1 MKAVTD
7 KGPYCRNGN
16 CGWVAILSLLPL
28 LALHGFSVKR
38 AVADY
43 QANHAQHYKCPYAGK
58 TGSCSQLLID
68 QGPVTVLRKCKSLRA
83 AQE

>member
-1 MKAVTD
+1 MKTVTD

-58 TGSCSQLLID
+58 SGSCSTLLLHN
-68 QGPVTVLRKCKSLRA
+68 GPLAVIKKCKALKS
-83 AQE
+83 EGE